1 MRFRSFIITIL
12 CSSVILQAYPQLNGS
27 KPIPL
32 PAPVLK
38 NNAGGVYTETIWDLD
53 LMKYN
58 FTRPPDN
65 PEPPGDKFNPVFTG
79 SVLESVPVIGEYTLE
94 AKEDRSI
101 NTLGSN
107 FSFKGNNGKD
117 TKVWIYRQTTD
128 SDVRL
133 YNPALVREDD
143 QYILPSVDAGE
154 PYGMYLMWVENEKGA
169 GYPVRI
175 NAPLITWAGP
185 DQTSPGNNLNVYGRN
200 LSHDNGNN
208 ESHVY
213 IRKWGS
219 DSEEKA
225 IPCKVIYV
233 NPYKVTFTIPQN
245 IPINTDYEVWV
256 HNGHGGQ
263 YGWSGPLKIH
273 IQESAEI
280 IWSGAVINVK
290 SFGAAGDGFADD
302 SKALQ
307 DAINTAR
314 DGDRI
319 YFPSGTYRLV
329 ADGLMCTK
337 KLSFEGDNAEKT
349 TIITDS
355 AFVKQVMLFIKSF
368 PSRLINI
375 AVKTSKPD
383 GKGLKYLVR
392 TDGGGA
398 NENAKGFVV
407 QQCIFETAAF
417 GGNAMATNNYGI
429 TCISIE
435 HVDRVDIVNNI
446 MTCQSAVFF
455 YSSRQAQIRNNKIYG
470 NWKVV
475 KGNGDLLFSFPGDT
489 HEMDISNNSFESVD
503 KTGPV
508 KRNDRIIVRA
518 IVFQNYRGGR
528 TDRGYIG
535 DNIVDRAG
543 NPWDN
548 SGEIILF
555 ELPTSSTSVY
565 KIKSPTSA
573 VSSTMTLSGSWRS
586 NSLIRNTVAIIKNEG
601 VGQFRRVISNEGSVI
616 TMDRPWD
623 IQPDSSSVIS
633 VTSSGDNFVIY
644 NNKIDGIPNY
654 YETESATSGI
664 QLYGALFNNVIAD
677 NSFSNVHHGIYITG
691 FAGHPSIKCESTGSM
706 GNLISGNTITDAVY
720 GIENITVMYAYVMPK
735 PLPSEIPWSSNVNN
749 VFRDNKVSN
758 IRQFLVK
765 SVLHGGYGI
774 YVGQL
779 YNDWQSPVWNG
790 PWVQKGLIEH
800 NIVTDAA
807 SKYMWLRQHQ
817 QWTTVRKNNFV
828 STGKFPNSVGTYF
841 SPQNTD
847 ACLVDN
853 KYSSNI
859 DTVYGGKLPG
869 PQVALSNRSLTF
881 SISSDKGSSKQTL
894 SILNTGTGSLELAVS
909 NDVPWIKTSLS
920 SSIVH
925 NENEHSIL
933 TATVNTKGLKPGV
946 YFGTITVFNKSG
958 NDETSVGVKLILH
971 K

>member
-1 MRFRSFIITIL
+1 MSLRSFILTML
-12 CSSVILQAYPQLNGS
+12 CSTVIVQAYAQSNGS
-27 KPIPL
+27 KSISL

-38 NNAGGVYTETIWDLD
+38 NNIGGVYTETSWDLD

-58 FTRPPDN
+58 FTMPSDN
-65 PEPPGDKFNPVFTG
+65 PEPPGDNFNPVFTG
-79 SVLESVPVIGEYTLE
+79 SVLESAPVIGEYTLE

-107 FSFKGNNGKD
+107 FSLKGNNGKD
-117 TKVWIYRQTTD
+117 TKVWIYRQTTN
-128 SDVRL
+128 SNARL

-143 QYILPSVDAGE
+143 QYILPTVDAGE

-169 GYPVRI
+169 SYPVRI
-175 NAPLITWAGP
+175 NAPLITWTGP
-185 DQTSPGNNLNVYGRN
+185 DQAFPGCSLNVYGRN
-200 LSHDNGNN
+200 LSHNN
-208 ESHVY
+208 DTTESYVY

-219 DSEEKA
+219 GAEEKV
-225 IPCKVIYV
+225 IPCKVTYV

-245 IPINTDYEVWV
+245 ISVNTEYEVWL
-256 HNGHGGQ
+256 HNGHGGR

-273 IQESAEI
+273 VQASAQNY
-280 IWSGAVINVK
+280 WAGSVINVK
-290 SFGAAGDGFADD
+290 SYGAAGDGFTDD
-302 SKALQ
+302 SKAIQ
-307 DAINTAR
+307 DAINSAR
-314 DGDRI
+314 NGDHI

-329 ADGLMCTK
+329 TDGLLCTK
-337 KLSFEGDNAEKT
+337 RLSFEGDNAEKS

-368 PSRLINI
+368 PSRLMNLAI
-375 AVKTSKPD
+375 KTSKPD

-392 TDGGGA
+392 TDGIGV

-417 GGNAMATNNYGI
+417 GGNAVATNNYGI
-429 TCISIE
+429 SCISIE
-435 HVDRVDIVNNI
+435 HVDEVDIIQNT
-446 MTCQSAVFF
+446 MTSQAAVFSF
-455 YSSRQAQIRNNKIYG
+455 ASRQLQINNNKFYG

-475 KGNGDLLFSFPGDT
+475 KGNGDLLLSFPGDT

-528 TDRGYIG
+528 ADRIYIG
-535 DNIVDRAG
+535 NNGVDRAG

-548 SGEIILF
+548 SGEVILF

-573 VSSTMTLSGSWRS
+573 ASSIMTLSGTWRS
-586 NSLIRNTVAIIKNEG
+586 NSLTRNAVAIINNTG
-601 VGQFRRVISNEGSVI
+601 VGQFRRIISNGGSVI

-633 VTSSGDNFVIY
+633 VTSSGDNIVVY

-664 QLYGALFNNVIAD
+664 QLYGALFNNVVAN

-706 GNLISGNTITDAVY
+706 GNLITGNTITNAVY
-720 GIENITVMYAYVMPK
+720 GIENITIMYSYVMPK

-749 VFRDNKVSN
+749 VYRDNKVSN
-758 IRQFLVK
+758 IRQFMVK

-790 PWVQKGLIEH
+790 PWVQRGLIEH
-800 NIVTDAA
+800 NTVTDAA

-828 STGKFPNSVGTYF
+828 STSKYSNSVGTYF

-859 DTVYGGKLPG
+859 DSVYGGKLPG
-869 PQVALSNRSLTF
+869 PQLALSNRSLTF
-881 SISSDKGSSKQTL
+881 SVSANKDAKQTI

-909 NDVPWIKTSLS
+909 SDVTWIKTSLS
-920 SSIVH
+920 SSVVH
-925 NENEHSIL
+925 NENESSTL
-933 TATVNTKGLKPGV
+933 TLTVNTKGLKPGV
-946 YFGTITVFNKSG
+946 YHGTIKVFNKSG
-958 NDETSVGVKLILH
+958 KDETSVGVKLILQ